1 MLSEAVA
8 VPRKIIRTVRLQFRE
23 ASYASDFALLLGTI
37 GLESSPFNA
46 ASDLEV
52 TVTAPYELQA
62 ETQVA
67 RYAEALIKNNS
78 EIAGTFKKVALDA
91 LGGSEVNF
99 YVSSPQVLTQSEHVL
114 RFRSPIGPAVRLQ
127 QQFWVFFGLLE
138 KNTQGYDVARKV
150 VMQVAASQE
159 RQFDDVGDERV
170 LRTDSLRLQ
179 FEGFQKIAASEAAIE
194 H

>member
-23 ASYASDFALLLGTI
+23 ASYASDFALLLRTI
-37 GLESSPFNA
+37 GLESSPFDA

-52 TVTAPYELQA
+52 TAAAPYELQA

-91 LGGSEVNF
+91 LGGSKVNF
-99 YVSSPQVLTQSEHVL
+99 YVSSPQVLTQSEQVL

-170 LRTDSLRLQ
+170 LRTNSLRLQ

>member
-1 MLSEAVA
+1 
-8 VPRKIIRTVRLQFRE
+8 
-23 ASYASDFALLLGTI
+23 
-37 GLESSPFNA
+37 
-46 ASDLEV
+46 
-52 TVTAPYELQA
+52 
-62 ETQVA
+62 
-67 RYAEALIKNNS
+67 
-78 EIAGTFKKVALDA
+78 
-91 LGGSEVNF
+91 
-99 YVSSPQVLTQSEHVL
+99 
-114 RFRSPIGPAVRLQ
+114 VRLQ